1 MAKKRPVP
9 RPGKKTDY
17 EIVPG
22 TRQAEVGWRD
32 LRVTNRNQLTDAW
45 DFLTAHPQRVTSLS
59 YPFKG
64 DLATIIREGQ
74 TFERWQLKL
83 SQGGDARIW
92 YYIDGNTVVLE
103 QVHTKHPNET
113 K

>member
-32 LRVTNRNQLTDAW
+32 LRATNRNQLTDAW
-45 DFLTAHPQRVTSLS
+45 DFLTAHPQRVTPLS
-59 YPFKG
+59 YPLKG

-92 YYIDGNTVVLE
+92 YYVDGNTVVLE